1 MKSSKKNILIT
12 GLPGIGKTTLIKKLS
27 EGLKDLYPVGFY
39 TEEIR
44 EQGVRKG
51 FGLISLDGR
60 KDLLSHV
67 DVKSPYRVG
76 KYRVDLKGFES
87 FLDRLHFFDLWTGL
101 IIIDEIGKMECLSGK
116 FRKLIE
122 QLLDSEKLVIAT
134 IALKGGGVIEKIKKR
149 NDVRLFDMTL
159 SNRDSLLDEILKEVK
174 LVSR

>member
-1 MKSSKKNILIT
+1 MRSSKKNILIT

-27 EGLKDLYPVGFY
+27 EGLKDLHPVGFY

-51 FGLISLDGR
+51 FGLISLYGR
-60 KDLLSHV
+60 KGLLSHV
-67 DVKSPYRVG
+67 AIKSHYQVG
-76 KYRVDLKGFES
+76 KYKVDIKGFES
-87 FLDRLHFFDLWTGL
+87 FLDGLQFFDLWTGL

-116 FRKLIE
+116 FRKLVE
-122 QLLDSEKLVIAT
+122 QLLDSQKPVIAT

-149 NDVRLFDMTL
+149 EDVKLFDMTL

-174 LVSR
+174 SV